1 MKAIIPVLWDY
12 LFYICFVKSV
22 ILPYRENILKIIA
35 KQLHL
40 DYCLHDEDN
49 SIKTYLK
56 DFQLIKTG
64 GFINGVLNKKKDL
77 DFELKIFDWYSGS
90 STFPQITTC
99 YFINSKALGLPELYL
114 RPETNF
120 HRAMQ
125 FFGFDDINFEFNPAF
140 SDNYQL
146 TGPDENH
153 IRKFMN
159 YKVVK
164 IFKKRKMYT
173 LEALNYYF
181 LFYVKNKTLDHAEL
195 FKLQRDCQKLIKYF
209 KSIAK
214 EA

>member
-77 DFELKIFDWYSGS
+77 DFELKIFDWSCNVRGKIYS
-90 STFPQITTC
+90 
-99 YFINSKALGLPELYL
+99 SKSFL
-114 RPETNF
+114 
-120 HRAMQ
+120 
-125 FFGFDDINFEFNPAF
+125 
-140 SDNYQL
+140 
-146 TGPDENH
+146 
-153 IRKFMN
+153 
-159 YKVVK
+159 K
-164 IFKKRKMYT
+164 IKK
-173 LEALNYYF
+173 L
-181 LFYVKNKTLDHAEL
+181 
-195 FKLQRDCQKLIKYF
+195 
-209 KSIAK
+209 KSILA
-214 EA
+214 